1 MSGSSRLRIVSYNVH
16 GCVGT
21 DRVFSP
27 ERIAAVLEALQPD
40 VIALQEVESRLFG
53 GQAVEE
59 YLAQR
64 LHMHAYAGPTLRRS
78 DADYG
83 NLLLAKTAAS
93 SVRTHDISTPGV
105 EPRGA
110 IEARFNIGHDHV
122 RVVATHLGLGVS
134 ERCQQ
139 VQQLLSDINFGD
151 ADVDV
156 LAGDINEWRPF
167 ARPLRLLQAAFGYA
181 SGVRSFPANLP
192 VFALDRIFV
201 SPANAAGP
209 VHADKSRASRVAS
222 DHLPLVCD
230 IATEPQ
236 AV

>member
-1 MSGSSRLRIVSYNVH
+1 MSGSPRLRIVSYNVH

-27 ERIAAVLEALQPD
+27 ERIAAVLAALQPD
-40 VIALQEVESRLFG
+40 VVALQEVESRLFK
-53 GQAVEE
+53 GQVVEE

-64 LHMHAYAGPTLRRS
+64 LHMHAYTGPTLSRS

-83 NLLLAKTAAS
+83 NLLLARTAATS
-93 SVRTHDISTPGV
+93 IRTHDISIAGV

-110 IEARFNIGHDHV
+110 IEAHFKIGHGHV
-122 RVVATHLGLGVS
+122 RVVATHLGLSVS
-134 ERCQQ
+134 ERSKQ

-156 LAGDINEWRPF
+156 VAGDVNEWRPF
-167 ARPLRLLQAAFGYA
+167 ARPLRLLQAAFGCA
-181 SGVRSFPANLP
+181 SGVRSFPARFPL
-192 VFALDRIFV
+192 FALDRIYV
-201 SPANAAGP
+201 SPAIAAGP
-209 VHADKSRASRVAS
+209 VQTDKSQACRVAS

-230 IATEPQ
+230 IAIEPQ